1 MKVTRI
7 RTWQGELQTPATVE
21 MGEVIGRMRSETTKA
36 MADAVARS
44 AMTSR
49 LAMSEGLPRYE
60 LTGLDRLPYLV
71 FGATFKHGHIDEL
84 HTPTY
89 LLLLTVSC
97 PGGHRQVMEL
107 KRQVQQ
113 VPYTLLAFAGVSG
126 VTLKVVV
133 NVAPVG
139 QAPKD
144 YLDYLKD
151 ARESAFRI
159 YSALVGCDFL
169 TEELTLTSGCRL
181 SYDPQLY
188 YQPQAQPLPVV
199 RQSADLLKPYEGTQ
213 VEEGGAVVWY
223 PEYNERE
230 RLQLEYQTCV
240 QKALDDEGTNM
251 EHCVQLL
258 ADYCVKAGLGEE
270 GCVVRT
276 LWQSRFGRVS
286 EDVVRKI
293 FRNAYK
299 KPYNGRTLSQMNEK
313 ERIMRS
319 IENFL
324 ARRYQLRYNVV
335 KQVVEFRKNDLTFK
349 QWQPMGDRQLKS
361 IVVEEMKEGGESWM
375 NDIRTY
381 IESEHIGNYNPIHE
395 FLEGCGRWD
404 GKHDYISD
412 FARRLKTDYADWP
425 LYFHRW
431 FLAMVAQA
439 LNINRDHGNSMVPLL
454 IGGQGIRKS
463 TFCKNILPPSLRE
476 YYMDDIKMDNA
487 EQAKIKRL
495 LTTAS
500 VRRDAGRS
508 DGCSSRRYPPS

>member
-21 MGEVIGRMRSETTKA
+21 MDEVIGRMRSETTKA

-159 YSALVGCDFL
+159 YSVLVGCDFL

-199 RQSADLLKPYEGTQ
+199 RQNADPLKPYEGTQ

-240 QKALDDEGTNM
+240 QKALDDEGTDM

-276 LWQSRFGRVS
+276 LWQSRFGKLG

-425 LYFHRW
+425 LNFHRW

-508 DGCSSRRYPPS
+508 DGYSSRRYSPS